1 MHDDPREALISIKG
15 IRDLGTYSSRNS
27 SKGAL
32 IPETYAIFK
41 ETRDGTDVFKLRE
54 QVLVEN
60 CLHKRSFETR
70 RKIWNAIFHRYL
82 SIAPNWVGRSLSISA
97 SSGIASPEFLS
108 LAYLHFSLRDR
119 LIFDFITES
128 VWSNWMNQ
136 MTYVDRGDV
145 LRFFEERSKTNP
157 QMKRWRDT
165 TRKKLAGNV
174 LSSMRDFG
182 ILRGSQKKY
191 IQRTPIAAETV
202 YHLLCILIAE
212 GKKGRSIIEAPDWRL
227 FLWDEHEISDAL
239 LDLSQKRWIEFEKV
253 GKTTMLKISRLPEGL
268 NAQ

>member
-1 MHDDPREALISIKG
+1 MYDDSRAALTSIKG
-15 IRDLGTYSSRNS
+15 IRDVGTYSSRNS

-32 IPETYAIFK
+32 IPEAFAIFK
-41 ETRDGTDVFKLRE
+41 EIRNEIDVVKLRR

-70 RKIWNAIFHRYL
+70 RKIWYAIFHRYL
-82 SIAPNWVGRSLSISA
+82 STAPNWVGRCLSIST
-97 SSGIASPEFLS
+97 SCGIASPEFVS
-108 LAYLHFSLRDR
+108 LAYLHFSIRDR
-119 LIFDFITES
+119 VIFDFITGP
-128 VWSNWMNQ
+128 VWTNWKSHT
-136 MTYVDRGDV
+136 TYVERGDV

-157 QMKRWRDT
+157 QVKRWSDT

-182 ILRGSQKKY
+182 VLRGSQKKY
-191 IQRTPIAAETV
+191 IQRPSIAAETV

-212 GKKGRSIIEAPDWRL
+212 GKEGRSIIEAPDWRL

-239 LDLSQKRWIEFEKV
+239 LDLSQKRWIDFEKV
-253 GKTTMLKISRLPEGL
+253 GKTTMLKILRLPEGL
-268 NAQ
+268 DA

>member
-1 MHDDPREALISIKG
+1 MYDDPRAALTSIKG
-15 IRDLGTYSSRNS
+15 IRDVGIYSSRNS

-32 IPETYAIFK
+32 IPETFSIFK
-41 ETRDGTDVFKLRE
+41 EIRNEIDILKLKR
-54 QVLVEN
+54 QVLFEN

-70 RKIWNAIFHRYL
+70 RKIWNAISHRYL
-82 SIAPNWVGRSLSISA
+82 SIAPNWVGKSLSIST
-97 SSGIASPEFLS
+97 SSGIASSEFVS

-119 LIFDFITES
+119 LIFDFITGP
-128 VWSNWMNQ
+128 VWTNWKSLTTN
-136 MTYVDRGDV
+136 VDRGDV
-145 LRFFEERSKTNP
+145 LRFLDEGSKTNP
-157 QMKRWRDT
+157 RVKKWSDT

-191 IQRTPIAAETV
+191 IQRPPIAAEAV
-202 YHLLCILIAE
+202 YHLLCILMAE
-212 GKKGRSIIEAPDWRL
+212 GKEGRSIIEAPDWRL

-239 LDLSQKRWIEFEKV
+239 LNLSQKRWIEFEKV
-253 GKTTMLKISRLPEGL
+253 GKTTMLKILRLPEGL